1 MAEHS
6 LMMPDEPD
14 DQNANGGPS
23 HDLTHNFVVDESDP
37 MDHEQT
43 QLQRDDEYHTMSMS
57 ASQNMLASEWED
69 RPAIDSGHQSVFTS
83 HSLTSSGAKVQASSD
98 FESEIRA
105 REEKERK
112 EKEWQERKK
121 REEEERKLAQSDSHT
136 F

>member
-1 MAEHS
+1 
-6 LMMPDEPD
+6 MMPDD
-14 DQNANGGPS
+14 QADQNAGDGPA
-23 HDLTHNFVVDESDP
+23 HDLTHDFVVDESDP
-37 MDHEQT
+37 MDHEKT

-69 RPAIDSGHQSVFTS
+69 RPAIEANRAGIFTAHSVS
-83 HSLTSSGAKVQASSD
+83 SSGAKVQASSD

>member
-1 MAEHS
+1 
-6 LMMPDEPD
+6 MMPDEPD
-14 DQNANGGPS
+14 NQNGANGPS

-37 MDHEQT
+37 SDHERT
-43 QLQRDDEYHTMSMS
+43 QLQRDDDYHTMSMS

-69 RPAIDSGHQSVFTS
+69 RPAIDTGHQSVFAA
-83 HSLTSSGAKVQASSD
+83 HSLNSSGAKVQASSD

-112 EKEWQERKK
+112 EKEWLENKK
-121 REEEERKLAQSDSHT
+121 REEEERKLAQSNSHT